1 MNSIELHREFL
12 NFQIAWFLV
21 VSWWPRGIFCDP
33 IPTPPRHHQGP
44 FKCES
49 GRGYEGTECECTM
62 DICKEFGTLSQNIL
76 LYCLYCKMKNEML
89 SRINSP
95 QQNKQ
100 KLIFSGGQRLATARN
115 ILGILYLVIPGW
127 SWSYLLL
134 SPIWSLEHFW
144 ECWTCEGY

>member
-1 MNSIELHREFL
+1 MHELHRTPQRISKL
-12 NFQIAWFLV
+12 PNCLV
-21 VSWWPRGIFCDP
+21 PCCVLVTAGIFCDP

-76 LYCLYCKMKNEML
+76 LYCLYCIMKNEML

-115 ILGILYLVIPGW
+115 ILGILYLVIPG
-127 SWSYLLL
+127 
-134 SPIWSLEHFW
+134 
-144 ECWTCEGY
+144 